1 MPELFGGEV
10 TRGGVLSRVGDVRQ
24 VAGARLVELADGPSR
39 GVRAVD
45 VWTGSGLA
53 FTLVADRCLDIANAS
68 FGGASLAWIS
78 PVGVTGPGTCEEQG
92 ERWLR
97 SFGGGLLAT
106 CGLQNVGAP
115 CEDEGESL
123 GLHGRIS
130 HRPARDLSIT
140 QDWRGDDYVIS
151 VSGVMREAVLYGENL
166 ELRRTVE
173 TSLGAK
179 SITVRDR
186 VTNLG
191 TRTRPFMILYH
202 INLGWPVVSEH
213 SELIAAPCED
223 EPQDDLSA
231 EDAGNSRAFGPPETG
246 YESRIYCRDLP
257 EGTDG
262 FARIAVVNRGL
273 ASPLGVA
280 VSYLKKE
287 LPLVVEW
294 KNLDAGEYVVGI
306 EPANC
311 RVAGRAEE
319 RRRGTLRF
327 IEPGEARDIEVRIG
341 VLDSGDAIKA
351 FASSLPG
358 KQPGS

>member
-1 MPELFGGEV
+1 
-10 TRGGVLSRVGDVRQ
+10 
-24 VAGARLVELADGPSR
+24 
-39 GVRAVD
+39 
-45 VWTGSGLA
+45 
-53 FTLVADRCLDIANAS
+53 
-68 FGGASLAWIS
+68 
-78 PVGVTGPGTCEEQG
+78 
-92 ERWLR
+92 
-97 SFGGGLLAT
+97 
-106 CGLQNVGAP
+106 
-115 CEDEGESL
+115 
-123 GLHGRIS
+123 
-130 HRPARDLSIT
+130 
-140 QDWRGDDYVIS
+140 
-151 VSGVMREAVLYGENL
+151 
-166 ELRRTVE
+166 
-173 TSLGAK
+173 
-179 SITVRDR
+179 
-186 VTNLG
+186 
-191 TRTRPFMILYH
+191 MILYH

-246 YESRIYCRDLP
+246 YESRIYYRDLP
-257 EGTDG
+257 EGQDG

-327 IEPGEARDIEVRIG
+327 IEPGEARDTEVRIG
-341 VLDSGDAIKA
+341 VLDSGDAIQA

-358 KQPGS
+358 KQPGI